1 MAEFALI
8 ALPLVVGYGSSFA
21 CKIGPEAGKTVMF
34 RPPSTVF
41 GIAWPILYLCM
52 GTAWCLACRTSGV
65 SKSRLVGVHVA
76 NALLLLTLV
85 LWPVL
90 YSCQKNRRAGVWVLL
105 PALLFAATVVC
116 LAPAVVPRVLALPL
130 LVWLGF
136 ALLMNAVEVQ
146 EMSRE
151 NY

>member
-8 ALPLVVGYGSSFA
+8 AVPLFVGYASSFA
-21 CKIGPEAGKTVMF
+21 CKIGPDAGKKVVF
-34 RPPSTVF
+34 RPPGIVF

-52 GTAWCLACRTSGV
+52 GTAWCLACRTPGV

-90 YSCQKNRRAGVWVLL
+90 YSCRKNRRAGVWVLL
-105 PALLFAATVVC
+105 PALLLAASVVC

-151 NY
+151 N